1 VAAAERGAV
10 RETAL
15 LEHGVIDVREANE
28 LSPAVAAGVAG
39 LEKKLGESRA
49 WFEETLRD
57 GWIRN
62 PDDPNELFD
71 PSDRDICL
79 RRDPFTGET
88 FLSPKLVERIERQC
102 RVERSH
108 EGDEE

>member
-1 VAAAERGAV
+1 MRK
-10 RETAL
+10 
-15 LEHGVIDVREANE
+15 ANE

-49 WFEETLRD
+49 WFKETLRD

-62 PDDPNELFD
+62 PGDPNELFD
-71 PSDRDICL
+71 PSDREIGL

-88 FLSPKLVERIERQC
+88 FLSPKLVERIKEQC
-102 RVERSH
+102 RVECSH
-108 EGDEE
+108 EGNEK